1 MSFNMQR
8 TLAIAEILDLVKE
21 AKDVQTKVSL
31 LRQYDSETLRY
42 ILELAFHPNV
52 GWWLPEGSPPYTP
65 SPVLDTEGR
74 LYKEAR
80 TLPLYLYGNRPDLKK
95 HQRENLFIG
104 LLESL
109 HPKDAALLI
118 AVKDKKVEGLNVAT
132 INEAFPGLIP
142 NEQNS

>member
-1 MSFNMQR
+1 MQR

-21 AKDVQTKVSL
+21 SKDVQTKVSL

-52 GWWLPEGSPPYTP
+52 GWWLPEGAPPYKP
-65 SPVLDTEGR
+65 CEVLDTEGR
-74 LYKEAR
+74 LYQEAR
-80 TLPLYLYGNRPDLKK
+80 TLPLYLYGNRPDLKQD
-95 HQRENLFIG
+95 QRENLFIG

-109 HPKDAALLI
+109 HPKDANLLI
-118 AVKDKKVEGLNVAT
+118 AVKDKKVAGLNVAT

-142 NEQNS
+142 NE

>member
-1 MSFNMQR
+1 MQR

-21 AKDVQTKVSL
+21 SKDVQTKVSL

-52 GWWLPEGSPPYTP
+52 GWWLPEGAPPYKP
-65 SPVLDTEGR
+65 CEVLDTEGR
-74 LYKEAR
+74 LYQEAR
-80 TLPLYLYGNRPDLKK
+80 TLPLYLYGNRPDLKQ

-109 HPKDAALLI
+109 HPKDANLLI
-118 AVKDKKVEGLNVAT
+118 AIKDKKVAGLNVAT

-142 NEQNS
+142 NE

>member
-1 MSFNMQR
+1 MQR

-31 LRQYDSETLRY
+31 LRQYDNETLRY

-52 GWWLPEGSPPYTP
+52 GWWLPDGAPPYKP
-65 SPVLDTEGR
+65 SEVLDSEGR
-74 LYKEAR
+74 LYQETR
-80 TLPLYLYGNRPDLKK
+80 TLPLYLAGNRPDLKQ

-109 HPKDAALLI
+109 HPRDALLLI
-118 AVKDKKVEGLNVAT
+118 AVKDKKVEGLNIAT

-142 NEQNS
+142 NEQHS

>member
-21 AKDVQTKVSL
+21 AKDVPTKVSL

-52 GWWLPEGSPPYTP
+52 GWWLPEGAPPYTP
-65 SPVLDTEGR
+65 SSLLDTEGR

-104 LLESL
+104 LLESI
-109 HPKDAALLI
+109 HPKDAVLLI
-118 AVKDKKVEGLNVAT
+118 AVKDKQVEGLNVAT

-142 NEQNS
+142 NEQHS

>member
-1 MSFNMQR
+1 MQR

-21 AKDVQTKVSL
+21 SKDVRTKVSL

-52 GWWLPEGSPPYTP
+52 GWWLPEGAPPYKP
-65 SPVLDTEGR
+65 CEVLDTEGR
-74 LYKEAR
+74 LYQEAR
-80 TLPLYLYGNRPDLKK
+80 TLPLYLYGNRPDLKQ

-109 HPKDAALLI
+109 HPKDANLLI
-118 AVKDKKVEGLNVAT
+118 AVKDKKVAGLNVAT
-132 INEAFPGLIP
+132 KD
-142 NEQNS
+142 

>member
-1 MSFNMQR
+1 MQR

-31 LRQYDSETLRY
+31 LRQYDNETLRY

-52 GWWLPEGSPPYTP
+52 GWWLPEGAPPYKP
-65 SPVLDTEGR
+65 SEVLDSEGR
-74 LYKEAR
+74 LYQEAR
-80 TLPLYLYGNRPDLKK
+80 TLPLYLSGNRPDIKQV
-95 HQRENLFIG
+95 QREMLFIG

-109 HPKDAALLI
+109 HPKDASLLI
-118 AVKDKKVEGLNVAT
+118 ATKDKKVEGLNIAT

-142 NEQNS
+142 NEQYS

>member
-1 MSFNMQR
+1 MQR

-21 AKDVQTKVSL
+21 SKDVQTKVSL

-52 GWWLPEGSPPYTP
+52 GWWLPEGAPPYKP
-65 SPVLDTEGR
+65 CEVLDTEGR
-74 LYKEAR
+74 LYQEAR
-80 TLPLYLYGNRPDLKK
+80 TLPLYLYGNRPDLKQV
-95 HQRENLFIG
+95 QRENLFIG

-109 HPKDAALLI
+109 HPKDANLLI
-118 AVKDKKVEGLNVAT
+118 AIKDKKVAGLNVAT

-142 NEQNS
+142 NE

>member
-1 MSFNMQR
+1 MQR

-21 AKDVQTKVSL
+21 SKDVRTKVSL

-52 GWWLPEGSPPYTP
+52 GWWLPEGAPPYKP
-65 SPVLDTEGR
+65 CEVLDTEGR
-74 LYKEAR
+74 LYQEAR
-80 TLPLYLYGNRPDLKK
+80 TLPLYLYGNRPDLKQ

-109 HPKDAALLI
+109 HPKDASLLI
-118 AVKDKKVEGLNVAT
+118 AVKDKKVAGLNVAT

-142 NEQNS
+142 NE

>member
-1 MSFNMQR
+1 MQR

-31 LRQYDSETLRY
+31 LRQYDNETLRY

-52 GWWLPEGSPPYTP
+52 GWWLPEGAPPYKP
-65 SPVLDTEGR
+65 SEVLDSEGR
-74 LYKEAR
+74 LYQETR
-80 TLPLYLYGNRPDLKK
+80 TLPLYLAGNRPDLKQ

-109 HPKDAALLI
+109 HPRDALLLI
-118 AVKDKKVEGLNVAT
+118 AVKDKKVEGLNIAT

-142 NEQNS
+142 NEQHS

>member
-31 LRQYDSETLRY
+31 LRQYDNETLRY

-52 GWWLPEGSPPYTP
+52 GWWLPEGAPPYKP
-65 SPVLDTEGR
+65 SEVLDSEGR
-74 LYKEAR
+74 LYQETR
-80 TLPLYLYGNRPDLKK
+80 TLPLYLAGNRPDLKQ

-109 HPKDAALLI
+109 HPRDALLLI
-118 AVKDKKVEGLNVAT
+118 AVKDKKVEGLNIAT

-142 NEQNS
+142 NEQHS

>member
-1 MSFNMQR
+1 MQR

-21 AKDVQTKVSL
+21 SKDVQTKVSL

-52 GWWLPEGSPPYTP
+52 GWWLPEDAPPYKP
-65 SPVLDTEGR
+65 CEVLDTEGR
-74 LYKEAR
+74 LYQEAR
-80 TLPLYLYGNRPDLKK
+80 TLPLYLYGNRPDLKQV
-95 HQRENLFIG
+95 QRENLFIG

-109 HPKDAALLI
+109 HPKDANLLI
-118 AVKDKKVEGLNVAT
+118 AIKDNKVAGLNVAT

-142 NEQNS
+142 NE

>member
-1 MSFNMQR
+1 MQR

-21 AKDVQTKVSL
+21 SKDVQTKVSL

-52 GWWLPEGSPPYTP
+52 GWWLPEGAPPYKP
-65 SPVLDTEGR
+65 CEVLDTEGR
-74 LYKEAR
+74 LYQEAR
-80 TLPLYLYGNRPDLKK
+80 TLPLYLYGNRPDLKQV
-95 HQRENLFIG
+95 QRENLFIG

-109 HPKDAALLI
+109 YPKDADLLI
-118 AVKDKKVEGLNVAT
+118 AVKDKKVEGLDAAT

-142 NEQNS
+142 NEQHG

>member
-1 MSFNMQR
+1 MQR

-21 AKDVQTKVSL
+21 AKDAPTKVSIL
-31 LRQYDSETLRY
+31 QKYDSETLRY

-52 GWWLPEGSPPYTP
+52 GWWLPEGAPPYKP
-65 SPVLDTEGR
+65 CEVLDTEGR

-80 TLPLYLYGNRPDLKK
+80 TLALYLAGNRLDLKQV
-95 HQRENLFIG
+95 QRENLFVG

-109 HPKDAALLI
+109 YPKDAILLI

>member
-21 AKDVQTKVSL
+21 SKDVQTKVSL

-52 GWWLPEGSPPYTP
+52 GWWLPEGAPPYKP
-65 SPVLDTEGR
+65 CEVLDTEGR
-74 LYKEAR
+74 LYQEAR
-80 TLPLYLYGNRPDLKK
+80 TLPLYLYGNRPDLKQ

-109 HPKDAALLI
+109 HPKDANLLI
-118 AVKDKKVEGLNVAT
+118 AVKDKKVAGLNVAT

-142 NEQNS
+142 NE

>member
-1 MSFNMQR
+1 MQR

-21 AKDVQTKVSL
+21 SKDVQTKVSL

-52 GWWLPEGSPPYTP
+52 GWWLPEGAPPYKP
-65 SPVLDTEGR
+65 CEVLDTEGR
-74 LYKEAR
+74 LYQEAR
-80 TLPLYLYGNRPDLKK
+80 TLPLYLYGNRPDLKQ

-109 HPKDAALLI
+109 HPKDANLLI
-118 AVKDKKVEGLNVAT
+118 AVKDKKVAGLNVAT

-142 NEQNS
+142 NE

>member
-1 MSFNMQR
+1 MQR

-21 AKDVQTKVSL
+21 SKDVQTKVSL

-52 GWWLPEGSPPYTP
+52 GWWLPEGAPPYKP
-65 SPVLDTEGR
+65 CEVLDTEGR
-74 LYKEAR
+74 LYQEAR
-80 TLPLYLYGNRPDLKK
+80 TLPLYLYGNRPDLKQV
-95 HQRENLFIG
+95 QRENLFIG

-109 HPKDAALLI
+109 HPKDANLLI
-118 AVKDKKVEGLNVAT
+118 AVKDKKVAGLNVAI

-142 NEQNS
+142 NE

>member
-1 MSFNMQR
+1 MQR

-21 AKDVQTKVSL
+21 SKDVQTKVSL

-52 GWWLPEGSPPYTP
+52 GWWLPEGAPPYKP
-65 SPVLDTEGR
+65 CEVLDTEGR
-74 LYKEAR
+74 LYQEAR
-80 TLPLYLYGNRPDLKK
+80 TLPLYLYGNRPDLKQV
-95 HQRENLFIG
+95 QRENLFIG

-109 HPKDAALLI
+109 HPKDASLLI
-118 AVKDKKVEGLNVAT
+118 ATKDKKVEGLNIAT

-142 NEQNS
+142 NEQYS

>member
-1 MSFNMQR
+1 MQR
-8 TLAIAEILDLVKE
+8 TLAISEILDLVKE

-52 GWWLPEGSPPYTP
+52 GWWLPEDAPPYKP
-65 SPVLDTEGR
+65 CEVLDTEGR
-74 LYKEAR
+74 LYQEAR
-80 TLPLYLYGNRPDLKK
+80 TLPLYLYGNRPDLKQV
-95 HQRENLFIG
+95 QRENLFIG

-109 HPKDAALLI
+109 HPKDASLLI
-118 AVKDKKVEGLNVAT
+118 ATKDKKVEGLNIAT

-142 NEQNS
+142 NEQYS

>member
-1 MSFNMQR
+1 MQR

-21 AKDVQTKVSL
+21 AKDTPKKISILQ
-31 LRQYDSETLRY
+31 QYDSETLRY

-52 GWWLPEGSPPYTP
+52 GWQLPEGAPPYNP
-65 SPVLDTEGR
+65 SEVLDTEGR
-74 LYKEAR
+74 LYREAR
-80 TLPLYLYGNRPDLKK
+80 TLHFYLTGNRLDLKQS
-95 HQRENLFIG
+95 QRENLFVG

-109 HPKDAALLI
+109 YPRDASLLI
-118 AVKDKKVEGLNVAT
+118 DVKDKKVEGLNVAT

>member
-1 MSFNMQR
+1 MQR

-21 AKDVQTKVSL
+21 SKDVRTKVSL

-52 GWWLPEGSPPYTP
+52 GWWLPEGAPPYKP
-65 SPVLDTEGR
+65 CEVLDTEGR
-74 LYKEAR
+74 LYQEAR
-80 TLPLYLYGNRPDLKK
+80 TLPLYLYGNRPDLKQ

-109 HPKDAALLI
+109 HPKDANLLI
-118 AVKDKKVEGLNVAT
+118 AVKDKKVAGLNVAT

-142 NEQNS
+142 NE

>member
-1 MSFNMQR
+1 MQR

-21 AKDVQTKVSL
+21 SKDVQTKVSL

-52 GWWLPEGSPPYTP
+52 GWWLPEGAPPYKP
-65 SPVLDTEGR
+65 CEVLDTEGR
-74 LYKEAR
+74 LYQEAR
-80 TLPLYLYGNRPDLKK
+80 TLPLYLYGNRPDLKQV
-95 HQRENLFIG
+95 QRENLFIG

-109 HPKDAALLI
+109 HPKDASLLI

-142 NEQNS
+142 NE